1 MPIIIEKVNYN
12 NTKDIRILE
21 TVLTNWFKNPKEL
34 NLVEPRM
41 KYPFNFKKWVT
52 LTYNNHD
59 IKSFALKE
67 NKWIVGIGNIIFNE
81 DNKWAHA
88 LHIFID
94 EKYRKKGLATKM
106 LQYLESLARDKKMRI
121 LTLRVMPKNEPAINL
136 YEKMACE
143 ENMNTG
149 EHLPNSN
156 NANNSATIFQKLL
169 G

>member
-52 LTYNNHD
+52 LTYKNHD

-81 DNKWAHA
+81 NNKWAHA

-106 LQYLESLARDKKMRI
+106 LQHLESLARYKKMRI

-136 YEKMACE
+136 YEKMGFE
-143 ENMNTG
+143 EYMNTG

-156 NANNSATIFQKLL
+156 NANNSATILQKLL

>member
-1 MPIIIEKVNYN
+1 MSIRIEKVSYK

-21 TVLTNWFKNPKEL
+21 AVLANWFKNPKEL
-34 NLVEPRM
+34 NLIEPRM

-52 LTYNNHD
+52 LTYKDSD

-67 NKWIVGIGNIIFNE
+67 NKWIVGIGNIILNE
-81 DNKWAHA
+81 NNKWAHA

-106 LQYLESLARDKKMRI
+106 LQHLESLARYKKMRI
-121 LTLRVMPKNEPAINL
+121 LTLRVMPKNVPAKNL
-136 YEKMACE
+136 YEKMGFE
-143 ENMNTG
+143 EYINTG

-156 NANNSATIFQKLL
+156 NANNDATILQKILN
-169 G
+169 

>member
-1 MPIIIEKVNYN
+1 MSIRIEKVSYK

-21 TVLTNWFKNPKEL
+21 ATLANWFKNPKEL
-34 NLVEPRM
+34 NLIEPRM

-52 LTYNNHD
+52 LTYNNSD
-59 IKSFALKE
+59 IKSFVLKE

-81 DNKWAHA
+81 DNKRAHA

-94 EKYRKKGLATKM
+94 EKYRRKGLATKM
-106 LQYLESLARDKKMRI
+106 LQHLESLARDKRMSI

-136 YEKMACE
+136 YEKMGFE
-143 ENMNTG
+143 EYMNTR
-149 EHLPNSN
+149 EHLSNSN
-156 NANNSATIFQKLL
+156 NANNGATILQKLL

>member
-1 MPIIIEKVNYN
+1 MSIIIEKVNYN

-67 NKWIVGIGNIIFNE
+67 NKWIVGIGNIILNE
-81 DNKWAHA
+81 NNKWAHA

-106 LQYLESLARDKKMRI
+106 LQHLESLARYKKMRI
-121 LTLRVMPKNEPAINL
+121 LTLRVMPKNDPAKNL
-136 YEKMACE
+136 YEKLGFE
-143 ENMNTG
+143 EYINAG

-156 NANNSATIFQKLL
+156 NEASILQKILD
-169 G
+169 

>member
-52 LTYNNHD
+52 LTYKNSD

-106 LQYLESLARDKKMRI
+106 LQHLESLARDKKMKT
-121 LTLRVMPKNEPAINL
+121 LTLRVMPKNVPAKKLYQKMGFEEYIN
-136 YEKMACE
+136 K
-143 ENMNTG
+143 G
-149 EHLPNSN
+149 EHFPNSN
-156 NANNSATIFQKLL
+156 NDATILQKILD
-169 G
+169 

>member
-1 MPIIIEKVNYN
+1 MSIIIEKVNYK

-52 LTYNNHD
+52 LTYKNSD

-81 DNKWAHA
+81 NNKWAHA

-106 LQYLESLARDKKMRI
+106 LQHLESLARDKKMKT
-121 LTLRVMPKNEPAINL
+121 LTLRVMPKNMPAKKLYQKMGFEEYIN
-136 YEKMACE
+136 K
-143 ENMNTG
+143 G
-149 EHLPNSN
+149 EHFPNSN
-156 NANNSATIFQKLL
+156 NDATILQKILD
-169 G
+169 

>member
-52 LTYNNHD
+52 LTYKNSD

-81 DNKWAHA
+81 NNKWAHA

-106 LQYLESLARDKKMRI
+106 LQHLESLARDKKMKT
-121 LTLRVMPKNEPAINL
+121 LTLRVMPKNVPAKKLYQKMGFEEYIN
-136 YEKMACE
+136 K
-143 ENMNTG
+143 G

-156 NANNSATIFQKLL
+156 NDATILQKILD
-169 G
+169 

>member
-1 MPIIIEKVNYN
+1 MSIIIEKVNYN

-67 NKWIVGIGNIIFNE
+67 NKWIVGIGNIILNE
-81 DNKWAHA
+81 NNKWAHA

-106 LQYLESLARDKKMRI
+106 LQYLELLARDKKMKM
-121 LTLRVMPKNEPAINL
+121 LTLRVMPKNVPAKKLYQKMGFEEYINI
-136 YEKMACE
+136 
-143 ENMNTG
+143 G
-149 EHLPNSN
+149 EHLPNSIN
-156 NANNSATIFQKLL
+156 DATIFQKILD
-169 G
+169 